1 MEELSDSP
9 GCSGFGM
16 PVRHPAE
23 TRQMSVSEA
32 GTWGDIWGYQ
42 VDDGAWRAVAR
53 QEDDPRIVP
62 VGRNQWNQLE
72 RDGQ

>member
-16 PVRHPAE
+16 PIRYPAE
-23 TRQMSVSEA
+23 TRQASVSEA
-32 GTWGDIWGYQ
+32 GTRGDTWSHQ

-62 VGRNQWNQLE
+62 VWRSQWTRLE
-72 RDGQ
+72 RDGH